1 MVHAILFDFFSS
13 SIGVIKLLFFY
24 EANWDSEWGMQ
35 KNIFIQPNPIYF
47 DNFITPTFF
56 TKKKKKIKAML
67 IRDDIAEAKS
77 IFTRDFI

>member
-1 MVHAILFDFFSS
+1 
-13 SIGVIKLLFFY
+13 
-24 EANWDSEWGMQ
+24 MQ